1 MTPAKTIMATTI
13 TAAYC
18 VSGAM
23 GLELELL
30 ELVELGD
37 SVGVGD
43 EVLSEGMG
51 VDGGSEG
58 AVPDRIGSS
67 VCIRRV

>member
-1 MTPAKTIMATTI
+1 MTPAKTIMATII

-23 GLELELL
+23 GLELL

-43 EVLSEGMG
+43 GVLSEGMG
-51 VDGGSEG
+51 VDGGGEG